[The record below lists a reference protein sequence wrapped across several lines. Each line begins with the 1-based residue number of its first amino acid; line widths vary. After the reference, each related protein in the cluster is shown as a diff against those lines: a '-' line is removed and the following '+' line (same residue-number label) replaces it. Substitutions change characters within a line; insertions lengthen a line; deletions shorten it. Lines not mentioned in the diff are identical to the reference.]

1 MGSGGERERKKESAR
16 EKDIGRG
23 RDKERSS
30 GREKRSCSH
39 ATRLHAYIHARATEE
54 SIAASHFHEKS
65 GDRDD
70 VVAGGVATSRRLRGR
85 AIARVVTVEA

>member
-1 MGSGGERERKKESAR
+1 M
-16 EKDIGRG
+16 
-23 RDKERSS
+23 
-30 GREKRSCSH
+30 H

-85 AIARVVTVEA
+85 PSSNCRSVTTAAGKGGRWCGGGGEESVN